1 MKISTD
7 TERVLKAREV
17 ELRNITAGQL
27 LPSRSVEVPQGE
39 TGVVLADLNLK
50 PIYTNNAAVYV
61 LNYPDQS
68 CATTDGVQ
76 RRIRFIL
83 RTESITTPSSPA
95 DFLSGR
101 RQYVCRPF
109 LLEPRH
115 SEARPS
121 VVSLVLERRPR
132 DPVELSEISRRFH
145 FSPRERET
153 VQCLICGL
161 TTKEIAKHMNVS
173 PNTVKQFIRL
183 IMSKMGVSTRS
194 GIVGKLMSG

>member
-1 MKISTD
+1 MKISAD
-7 TERVLKAREV
+7 TEHVLKARQA

-27 LPSRSVEVPQGE
+27 PPSRSVEVPQGE
-39 TGVVLADLNLK
+39 MGVVLADLNLK

-68 CATTDGVQ
+68 RATTDGVQ

-83 RTESITTPSSPA
+83 RTESFTTPSSPA

>member
-1 MKISTD
+1 M
-7 TERVLKAREV
+7 
-17 ELRNITAGQL
+17 
-27 LPSRSVEVPQGE
+27 
-39 TGVVLADLNLK
+39 GVVLADLNLK
-50 PIYTNNAAVYV
+50 PIYTNNAAVHV

-68 CATTDGVQ
+68 RATTDGVQ

-83 RTESITTPSSPA
+83 RTEHSSFGLNRWTGFTTPSSPA

-109 LLEPRH
+109 LLEPRQH
-115 SEARPS
+115 SEARPL
-121 VVSLVLERRPR
+121 VVFLVLERRPR
-132 DPVELSEISRRFH
+132 DPVELSEISRRFR